1 MLPTMNE
8 PVPPRPAMP
17 RWLVGVFSVGA
28 VIVAVPFAPWVVLA
42 AWLGRYA
49 KRVQLRIL
57 RFMPK
62 RPELAATLSILAMVI
77 IVVPIAALSASVII
91 DAIALVQQLLASD
104 RGKTV
109 LEQLAGGAPAPG
121 GNATQHSFTSIE
133 GIADLVRNQG
143 ERAWAIMTR
152 VAGATAHFVIGVL
165 ILVTGMFGMIVEGEK
180 WKAWMYKVA
189 PFQPRTLDR
198 LSDAFIETGRG
209 LAYGII
215 GAGLIQAAVA
225 TIAFIV
231 LQVPS
236 ALALGMLTLL
246 FSVIPAVGTA
256 IVWVPVA
263 AGLAMTGRTGAA
275 IILAVIG
282 VAVIGSVDNLARP
295 FLARRGKLALPGY
308 VLLIAMFGGVELIGG
323 WGLMLGPL
331 VVRLAKE
338 AIAIRAEP
346 GDVITL

>member
-1 MLPTMNE
+1 
-8 PVPPRPAMP
+8 MP
-17 RWLVGVFSVGA
+17 RWLVA
-28 VIVAVPFAPWVVLA
+28 VLSIGSLIVAIPFAPWVVLA

-49 KRVQLRIL
+49 KRVQLKIL
-57 RFMPK
+57 RHMPK
-62 RPELAATLSILAMVI
+62 RPELAATLSIVAMLI

-91 DAIALVQQLLASD
+91 DAIALVQQLIASD
-104 RGKTV
+104 QGKTV
-109 LEQLAGGAPAPG
+109 LEQLAGGTPPPG
-121 GNATQHSFTSIE
+121 TDTTQHSFTSIE
-133 GIADLVRNQG
+133 GMADLVRSQG
-143 ERAWAIMTR
+143 ERAWGILSR

-165 ILVTGMFGMIVEGEK
+165 ILITGMFGMIVEGDK
-180 WKAWMYKVA
+180 WKAWMYKSA

-198 LSDAFIETGRG
+198 MIDAFIETGRG

-215 GAGLIQAAVA
+215 GAGLIQSAVA
-225 TIAFIV
+225 TIAFVV

-275 IILAVIG
+275 IALAVIG

-295 FLARRGKLALPGY
+295 MLARRGKLALPGY

-346 GDVITL
+346 ETVITP